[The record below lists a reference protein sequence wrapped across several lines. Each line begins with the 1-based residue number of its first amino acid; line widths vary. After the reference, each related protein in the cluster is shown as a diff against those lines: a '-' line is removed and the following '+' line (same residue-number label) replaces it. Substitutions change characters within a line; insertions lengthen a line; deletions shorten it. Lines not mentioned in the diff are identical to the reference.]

1 VLRLSD
7 AIRLFGSGFTGSSA
21 KPLSRPNGAVLD
33 TILHS
38 TAFTKLAQAW
48 VSGYS
53 IEFDKSAS
61 LAGSL
66 NVKSAV
72 NLYKTSGIAQK
83 TDEATFS
90 ARAALEKR
98 AGGGAYTS
106 TLTHY
111 GGVGQYAELT
121 TNVMKAANGGKPP
134 ALPGAYQVTITFT
147 RGHYDASLQIVSAT
161 KINMSTAL
169 AAARVMDSRLH
180 GG

>member
-1 VLRLSD
+1 
-7 AIRLFGSGFTGSSA
+7 
-21 KPLSRPNGAVLD
+21 
-33 TILHS
+33 
-38 TAFTKLAQAW
+38 
-48 VSGYS
+48 
-53 IEFDKSAS
+53 
-61 LAGSL
+61 
-66 NVKSAV
+66 
-72 NLYKTSGIAQK
+72 
-83 TDEATFS
+83 
-90 ARAALEKR
+90 
-98 AGGGAYTS
+98 
-106 TLTHY
+106 LTHY